1 MEDPGSKTVLI
12 VDDDEGQRDLLK
24 YIVTKEGFRAAIA
37 TNGPEAFKQV
47 ESLLP
52 DAILLDLM
60 LPSMGGY
67 EIVRELQARGSGD
80 VPVIIVTARSMDD
93 KAAGV
98 IKQEPNVRELIA
110 KPPQPSKLAAQL
122 HTLLGTAPRTI

>member
-1 MEDPGSKTVLI
+1 MSDPAHKTVLI

-24 YIVTKEGFRAAIA
+24 YIVTKEGFRAAVA
-37 TNGPEAFKQV
+37 ANAPETFKQV
-47 ESLLP
+47 ETLMP

-80 VPVIIVTARSMDD
+80 VPVIIVTARSMDA
-93 KAAGV
+93 KAAGA
-98 IKQEPNVRELIA
+98 IKLEPNVRDLVN
-110 KPPQPSKLAAQL
+110 KPPQPSRLAAQL
-122 HTLLGTAPRTI
+122 HSLLGTTPRPI

>member
-1 MEDPGSKTVLI
+1 MSDPSDKTVLI

-24 YIVTKEGFRAAIA
+24 YIVTKEGFRAAVA
-37 TNGPEAFKQV
+37 TNAPETFKQV
-47 ESLLP
+47 ETLMP

-80 VPVIIVTARSMDD
+80 VPVIIVTARSMDA
-93 KAAGV
+93 KAAGA
-98 IKQEPNVRELIA
+98 IKLEPNVRDLVS
-110 KPPQPSKLAAQL
+110 KPPQPSRLAAQL
-122 HTLLGTAPRTI
+122 HSLLGTTPRPI